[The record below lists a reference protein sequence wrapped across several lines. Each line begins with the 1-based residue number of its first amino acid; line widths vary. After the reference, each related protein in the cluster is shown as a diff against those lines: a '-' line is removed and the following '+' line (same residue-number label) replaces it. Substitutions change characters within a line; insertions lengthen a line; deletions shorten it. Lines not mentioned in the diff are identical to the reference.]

1 MSDCLAN
8 DTIPL
13 ANRIEGRLVR
23 ALRHVPGAWLLRA
36 IGERPRVIDG
46 LTLDPHVQFILAMQR
61 RKASTLMSGLTPGEA
76 RRRNRLEIRAVTVG
90 AGVAPTPV
98 HTVRSL
104 SVPGAAGALA
114 ARHYVPAP
122 TLDATAAPLLVFFHG
137 GGFVIGDLDTHDD
150 ACRMLCHFAGMHV
163 LSVAYRLAPEYPFPA
178 GLDDCHAAARWS
190 LAHAAELG
198 ADPSRMCVGGD
209 SAGANLAI
217 GVAHAMA
224 ADQTPVAAQ
233 LLIYP
238 ATDFTSA
245 GASKTLFKS
254 GHILTVD
261 DINEFEHLYL
271 GRDQRLQSDPR
282 VSPACSP
289 ALEASPPTYLVT
301 CGFDPLRDEGEAY
314 AAALQG
320 SGVKTML
327 RREPAL
333 THGFLHLTTIVSSA
347 RGAVIAMARRFR
359 ALVDDRASVERMS

>member
-1 MSDCLAN
+1 MSDGLTN

-13 ANRIEGRLVR
+13 ANRIEGRLAR
-23 ALRHVPGAWLLRA
+23 ALRHVPGVWLLRA

-61 RKASTLMSGLTPGEA
+61 RKAATLMSGLTPDEA
-76 RRRNRLEIRAVTVG
+76 RRKNRLEIRAVTVG

-104 SVPGAAGALA
+104 TVPGAAGPLV
-114 ARHYVPAP
+114 ARHYVPTP
-122 TLDATAAPLLVFFHG
+122 TSDATAPALLVYFHG
-137 GGFVIGDLDTHDD
+137 GGFVIGDPDTHDE

-163 LSVAYRLAPEYPFPA
+163 LSVEYRLAPEFPFPA
-178 GLDDCHAAARWS
+178 ALDDCHATVRWAH
-190 LAHAAELG
+190 AHAAELG
-198 ADPSRMCVGGD
+198 ADQSRVCVGGD

-224 ADQTPVAAQ
+224 ADHTPVAAQ

-245 GASKTLFKS
+245 GASKTLFNS
-254 GHILTVD
+254 GYILTLD
-261 DINEFEHLYL
+261 DIIEFERLYV
-271 GRDQRLQSDPR
+271 GHDRRLRTDPR
-282 VSPACSP
+282 VSPAFSP
-289 ALEASPPTYLVT
+289 TLAASPPTYIVT

-320 SGVKTML
+320 SGVKTL
-327 RREPAL
+327 RWRESTL
-333 THGFLHLTTIVSSA
+333 THGFLHLTTIVPSA
-347 RGAVIAMARRFR
+347 RGAVIDMARRFR
-359 ALVDDRASVERMS
+359 ALLDDSVSAAGMP